1 MTWLLL
7 EFKRY
12 FYVVAKHAPQHLE
25 GSRSIPPSPV
35 IDRLWRHLISNSTVY
50 ERFCDY
56 IFGHTLSRSSQQLYN
71 IEDYKHTI
79 ELLEEEFEEADVL
92 LWPPYSQLKAL
103 EASHHGFLYL
113 QVSEFIYFHEQ
124 FARDFKDFEDY
135 EQIQTVYAQEMNKL
149 RKKTV
154 RDFKTTPTKGRGA
167 R

>member
-1 MTWLLL
+1 M
-7 EFKRY
+7 
-12 FYVVAKHAPQHLE
+12 
-25 GSRSIPPSPV
+25 
-35 IDRLWRHLISNSTVY
+35 
-50 ERFCDY
+50 
-56 IFGHTLSRSSQQLYN
+56 
-71 IEDYKHTI
+71 
-79 ELLEEEFEEADVL
+79 L